1 RVRPRHEALRAH
13 SIKGM
18 ADLIDGKAVAAR
30 VRRRGAEEVGGVAPE
45 PGRPPGLATVL
56 VGEDPAS
63 AVYVGGKQRASAEVG
78 MVPVDR
84 RLPADAGAEQ
94 VEAELDALN
103 EDPAVSGILLQ
114 LPVPAH
120 LEERALTERV

>member
-1 RVRPRHEALRAH
+1 
-13 SIKGM
+13 M
-18 ADLIDGKAVAAR
+18 AAGIIDGKAIAQQ
-30 VRRRGAEEVGGVAPE
+30 VRAEVAEEVTAWVQAGHEA
-45 PGRPPGLATVL
+45 PGLATVL

-84 RLPADAGAEQ
+84 RLPADASAEQ

-103 EDPAVSGILLQ
+103 DDPAVSGILLP
-114 LPVPAH
+114 LPVPDH
-120 LEERALTERV
+120 LDGH